1 MTSKETYL
9 KELATLHYAS
19 VGVII
24 TRTKEEARCLLAL
37 EDFAHQHDIAF
48 RFWNCRDGWVQET
61 NGRRVCDGTVDPF
74 SALGMVQDMEGAG
87 AAPLPPGIYAMLDTD
102 FVVSDH
108 PALLRSI
115 KEAARTYCDT
125 GHRLIMVVPPTFSI
139 PETLTHHVSILDF
152 DLPTREEILES
163 YERTVEA
170 VSEVDSPN
178 YTNEEKEVIVNSAIG
193 MTTLEAENI
202 MARAIVK
209 NSGTWPDTPVQDF
222 CRVVMEAKT
231 EIIKR
236 SEVLELHYS
245 LDPASLGGLDLF
257 KAWLQKSRKAFTPE
271 AKQFGVRPPKGT
283 MLVGVPGTGKSIA
296 VRCVAH
302 ILGMPL
308 IRLDVSRVF
317 GSLVGETEGKVR
329 AALMMLD
336 AMAPCVAWI
345 DEIDKAGLD
354 PRQAG
359 GDSGTS
365 RRVMGSLLTH
375 MAESTKNIFWV
386 FTANRVDSLPP
397 ELLRKGRLEELFNI
411 APPNS
416 VERAEILSIHITK
429 RNHHPSKVKG
439 LAKVVT
445 ESKGYVGAE
454 LEAAVNAAVTTAF
467 HEGVPLTG
475 DLILVEL
482 RNSVPIKDAFA
493 QDFAAMRRWA
503 EQNAR
508 PASSVIESDVEDVPS
523 LPSKPKPSRRR
534 ISLDDEV

>member
-1 MTSKETYL
+1 MTSKNAYL
-9 KELATLHYAS
+9 AELATLHYAS

-24 TRTKEEARCLLAL
+24 TRTKEEARCLLSL
-37 EDFAHQHDIAF
+37 EDFAHQHSIAF
-48 RFWNCRDGWVQET
+48 RFWNCRDGWVQEQA
-61 NGRRVCDGTVDPF
+61 GRRICDGTVDPF
-74 SALGMVQDMEGAG
+74 SALGMVQDTENAG
-87 AAPLPPGIYAMLDTD
+87 AAPLPPGIYAMMDTD
-102 FVVSDH
+102 FVVADH

-125 GHRLIMVVPPTFSI
+125 GHRLILIVPPTFSI

-152 DLPTREEILES
+152 ELPTREEILES
-163 YERTVEA
+163 YERTVKS
-170 VSEVDSPN
+170 VSETDIPAYSK
-178 YTNEEKEVIVNSAIG
+178 EEKEVIVNSAIG
-193 MTTLEAENI
+193 MTSLEAENI

-209 NSGTWPDTPVQDF
+209 NAGTWPDTPVPDF

-336 AMAPCVAWI
+336 AMAPCVTGDTKILMADGSERTVDDLRGAIQPEGDLQGLQIATVDESGERVESRVHGWI
-345 DEIDKAGLD
+345 PRGSKTVLEIVDESDNLI
-354 PRQAG
+354 
-359 GDSGTS
+359 
-365 RRVMGSLLTH
+365 RVTDEHKFLIRNPDGSLEWREAKH
-375 MAESTKNIFWV
+375 
-386 FTANRVDSLPP
+386 
-397 ELLRKGRLEELFNI
+397 LREGDDIVRHEECGSCI
-411 APPNS
+411 SP
-416 VERAEILSIHITK
+416 
-429 RNHHPSKVKG
+429 
-439 LAKVVT
+439 
-445 ESKGYVGAE
+445 
-454 LEAAVNAAVTTAF
+454 
-467 HEGVPLTG
+467 
-475 DLILVEL
+475 
-482 RNSVPIKDAFA
+482 DA
-493 QDFAAMRRWA
+493 
-503 EQNAR
+503 
-508 PASSVIESDVEDVPS
+508 
-523 LPSKPKPSRRR
+523 
-534 ISLDDEV
+534 